1 MKRLMIAL
9 LAIVALCSCNKGVNY
24 NITGTV
30 AQDEVGELY
39 LVSGYGDE
47 STIATTKINPED
59 GTFAFEGTVDEPM
72 LAMVTDDNETPL
84 TMLFIEPG
92 KIAVVYD
99 EVTKSYNATGTPAN
113 DNLNVV
119 NDKLK
124 DVQNRFYALMQSENS
139 DKEQQQALID
149 EYNTII
155 STAVTEN
162 IDNILGAY
170 LFRVESA
177 ELSTADLRA
186 RLEQFPASLRKTKM
200 LKAVEEKLIA
210 QEQTEIG
217 APYIEIV
224 AKDTNDNEVAFSS
237 LVGEGKWVLIDF
249 WATWC
254 GPCRGEIPYLVE
266 AYKKYADKGF
276 EIYGVSLDNN
286 VEAWKS
292 YVAEND
298 MTWVNVIGVNADKK
312 SPSADA
318 YGVSSIPSNFLISPE
333 GKIVAKNLRGEGVAA
348 KLAEVLGE

>member
-1 MKRLMIAL
+1 MPPL
-9 LAIVALCSCNKGVNY
+9 LSAVK
-24 NITGTV
+24 
-30 AQDEVGELY
+30 
-39 LVSGYGDE
+39 
-47 STIATTKINPED
+47 K
-59 GTFAFEGTVDEPM
+59 DEPKM
-72 LAMVTDDNETPL
+72 AMVTDDNETPL
-84 TMLFIEPG
+84 AVVFVEAG
-92 KIAVVYD
+92 KISIVYD
-99 EVTKSYNATGTPAN
+99 EATKSYNATGTPAN
-113 DNLNVV
+113 DNFNVV

-124 DVQNRFYALMQSENS
+124 DIQTRFAALREEGGS
-139 DKEQQQALID
+139 DEQRQALID
-149 EYNTII
+149 EYNAVV
-155 STAVTEN
+155 SNAVTEN

-170 LFRVESA
+170 LFRAESSMLETA
-177 ELSTADLRA
+177 ELRA
-186 RLEQFPASLRKTKM
+186 RLEQFPANMRKTKM
-200 LKAVEEKLIA
+200 LKAIEETVIA
-210 QEQTEIG
+210 QEKTEVG

-224 AKDTNDNEVAFSS
+224 AQDTNDNEVAFSS

-292 YVAEND
+292 YVAANE

-318 YGVSSIPSNFLISPE
+318 YGVRSIPSNFLISPE
-333 GKIVAKNLRGEGVAA
+333 GKIVAKNLRGEAVAA